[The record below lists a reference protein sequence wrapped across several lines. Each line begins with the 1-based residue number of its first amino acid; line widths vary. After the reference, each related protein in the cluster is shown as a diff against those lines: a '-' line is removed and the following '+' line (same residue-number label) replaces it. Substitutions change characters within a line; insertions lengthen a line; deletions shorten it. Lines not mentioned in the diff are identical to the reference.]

1 MADHCFVA
9 ADRCFVKGWRREVPV
24 DIAKIQQAKFSQTF
38 FFFSDSAFMRV
49 VLSALFQ
56 NAFNLC
62 PTHCFTFQSAR
73 RRIKVIGCD
82 SKWWLK
88 GEVLQSA
95 EKKPVT
101 LRLVPA
107 LLGLGLSGARLK
119 TGVVFN

>member
-1 MADHCFVA
+1 
-9 ADRCFVKGWRREVPV
+9 
-24 DIAKIQQAKFSQTF
+24 
-38 FFFSDSAFMRV
+38 MRV

-88 GEVLQSA
+88 GGVLQSA
-95 EKKPVT
+95 W
-101 LRLVPA
+101 A
-107 LLGLGLSGARLK
+107 ILK
-119 TGVVFN
+119 TSFQDRKKASYFAAGASVVGSRPIRRAAKNGCRFQLKRRLAADDFSSESTIYLNLTRK